1 MKIKIEY
8 HDTHIVLQADGHTHI
23 CIAGS
28 WEYLVVYDLLVSLL
42 LI

>member
-1 MKIKIEY
+1 MVTIKY
-8 HDTHIVLQADGHTHI
+8 SKSHITVQADGHTHI